1 MDMLLSVSHS
11 LVIGQFY
18 KEIFKLQIV
27 CVCMCVCVCL
37 CVYVCASTKLVYFI
51 HQYTSWSTF
60 HIEDTQ

>member
-27 CVCMCVCVCL
+27 CVCMCVCVCV
-37 CVYVCASTKLVYFI
+37 CVCMCVQAQSLSILFISILLGVPST
-51 HQYTSWSTF
+51 
-60 HIEDTQ
+60 